1 MANTGLKDIMKAA
14 FGGVPSMLSGKKFL
28 QNARSLRIVVE
39 ELILCTVKNIRAER
53 EADWPLHLHVV
64 KEMLPYIFAAGHQN

>member
-1 MANTGLKDIMKAA
+1 MHFVMSFIGSVGSLMANTGLKDIMKAA

-39 ELILCTVKNIRAER
+39 ELILCTVKNT
-53 EADWPLHLHVV
+53 
-64 KEMLPYIFAAGHQN
+64 G